1 MGAMAAVKVEGRDGC
16 VTPSPSASASASEAY
31 GALARMSPSLGFS
44 PADSVSGR
52 K

>member
-1 MGAMAAVKVEGRDGC
+1 MAAVKVEGRDGC
-16 VTPSPSASASASEAY
+16 VTPSPSASEAY

-44 PADSVSGR
+44 PADSISGR

>member
-16 VTPSPSASASASEAY
+16 VTPSPSASASEAY